1 MEHVPSPPRLPAW
14 LLERL
19 LPAPVLEHALGDLA
33 EEYGLRAG
41 AGSESGARQWYWT
54 QIVRSF
60 PILFRQ
66 SLRNAGVLQ
75 TLAVAVAFQFAAGV
89 AESLAIGGI
98 GVLQLG
104 DVARAVVSVII
115 GIGASGCA
123 GYFAARMR
131 RPAATVMGAMVL
143 AIVVMLM
150 LTRGDAAPLWYQL
163 VFLIAGPIAPI
174 AGGTIASR
182 HQLRRIH

>member
-1 MEHVPSPPRLPAW
+1 MEHMPSPPRLPAW

-41 AGSESGARQWYWT
+41 AGSARGAKQWYWT
-54 QIVRSF
+54 QIIRSF
-60 PILFRQ
+60 PILFRH
-66 SLRNAGVLQ
+66 SLRTAGALQ
-75 TLAVAVAFQFAAGV
+75 TLAVAVAFQFGAGV
-89 AESLAIGGI
+89 AESLALGGI
-98 GVLQLG
+98 GILRLD
-104 DVARAVVSVII
+104 DVARAIVSVII
-115 GIGASGCA
+115 GIAASGCA

-131 RPAATVMGAMVL
+131 RPAAPVMGAMVL
-143 AIVVMLM
+143 AVVVVLM

-174 AGGTIASR
+174 AGGAIASR
-182 HQLRRIH
+182 HPLRRIH